1 MTAFLE
7 AFVNIVKSLLNLLFE
22 WNVVGNVSIGH
33 IFVALF
39 IVRVAFSILIKGAS
53 VSWDGLNRDVR
64 NYDRRHEIKAKKE
77 AKGK

>member
-7 AFVNIVKSLLNLLFE
+7 TFVNIVKSLLNLLFE
-22 WNVVGNVSIGH
+22 WNVVGDVSIGH

-64 NYDRRHEIKAKKE
+64 NYDRRKENKAKKE
-77 AKGK
+77 A